1 MTRSGGQQRQWVPKE
16 AIPWSPEVRDPRA
29 RRGLRHAHLGLLN
42 LLVAAFACGLGTLRR
57 AEDLSRDI
65 NRRTRRAWRLPRWVS
80 DSTLYRLLSKQ
91 LARGFRETVR
101 TQAKQ
106 ILAEEAAAGIQS
118 LLPIKVATIDGK
130 SILTTTQAPIPGMDQ
145 TPCDAE
151 GTPLWRLGA
160 LRAVLTSSPSAPCL
174 DLEFLG
180 AKDGESP
187 AFRVLFPRLVANFG
201 EHFEVVTG
209 DAGLTAREN
218 AALIIDCG
226 KDFMLGLKGN
236 QPTLFE
242 YAQSAFA
249 NQQCSPRAVTIERSH
264 GATYTRELWCH
275 SVNGAGQSEFDFPGA
290 RQLWCVRQTCDKE
303 GKPPSIEWRY
313 FVTSLLSTRL
323 WYQHVLALVRMHWR
337 IENAHNWT
345 LDMVFGEDDGAPCET
360 SREAL
365 EVTAWIRVL
374 AYNSASTWRARA
386 PKKDRLPIAWA
397 RAAETL
403 RDLFV
408 CGFAPNAVPP
418 TAAPA

>member
-1 MTRSGGQQRQWVPKE
+1 MADNNGGAYRKRRFPGVPKCLT
-16 AIPWSPEVRDPRA
+16 
-29 RRGLRHAHLGLLN
+29 RGR
-42 LLVAAFACGLGTLRR
+42 VAAGDTPIWVL
-57 AEDLSRDI
+57 
-65 NRRTRRAWRLPRWVS
+65 RTRRAWRLPRWVS

-91 LARGFRETVR
+91 LALGFRETVR
-101 TQAKQ
+101 AQAKK
-106 ILAEEAAAGIQS
+106 ILADEAAAGIQP
-118 LLPIKVATIDGK
+118 LLPIRVATIDGK

-145 TPCDAE
+145 TPCDAD

-160 LRAVLTSSPSAPCL
+160 LRAVLTSSPSAPGL

-180 AKDGESP
+180 AKEGESP

-201 EHFEVVTG
+201 EHFDVVTG

-218 AALIIDCG
+218 AKLVIACS
-226 KDFMLGLKGN
+226 KDYMLGLKGN

-249 NQQCSPRAVTIERSH
+249 NQQCSPRAVTIERGH
-264 GATYTRELWCH
+264 GALYTRELWCH
-275 SVNGAGQSEFDFPGA
+275 SVNGPGQNEFDLPGA
-290 RQLWCVRQTCDKE
+290 RQLWCVRQTRVED
-303 GKPPSIEWRY
+303 GKPPVIEWRY
-313 FVTSLLSTRL
+313 FVTSLPSTRI
-323 WYQHVLALVRMHWR
+323 WYQYVLALVRLHWR

-365 EVTAWIRVL
+365 EVAAWLRVL
-374 AYNSASTWRARA
+374 AYNSVSTWRARA
-386 PKKDRLPIAWA
+386 PKKDRLPISWA

-408 CGFAPNAVPP
+408 HGLAPNGVPP
-418 TAAPA
+418 TSAPA